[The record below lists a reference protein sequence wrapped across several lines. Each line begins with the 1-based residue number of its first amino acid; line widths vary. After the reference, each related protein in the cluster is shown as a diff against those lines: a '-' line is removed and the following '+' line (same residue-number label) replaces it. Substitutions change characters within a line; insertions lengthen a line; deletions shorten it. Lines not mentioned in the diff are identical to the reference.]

1 MKKITQIFSSKN
13 GSLSSK
19 RIIGTACIV
28 FAMLFV
34 LLAYYTDGTDIPNNV
49 QNISLQFL
57 IVGGGMITAGT
68 FEKDYNKTGGANEI
82 D

>member
-1 MKKITQIFSSKN
+1 MKEIIQIFSSKS
-13 GSLSSK
+13 GGLSSK
-19 RIIGTACIV
+19 RIVGAACIL

-34 LLAYYTDGTDIPNNV
+34 LLAYFSDGTDIPNNV

-68 FEKDYNKTGGANEI
+68 FEKEGS
-82 D
+82 